1 MLLKHL
7 HRNDLTQ
14 VEFAELMDVR
24 PQTVNRWVKDQAV
37 MDYENA
43 YNASVILKC
52 SMEELYEH
60 RSRR

>member
-1 MLLKHL
+1 
-7 HRNDLTQ
+7 
-14 VEFAELMDVR
+14 MDVR